1 MKVID
6 DNIVHNHATIV
17 NNIQTVRYDKKK
29 NMFSIYNWRAF
40 IQVHCYY
47 VSVDRQSLPYIS
59 WMFHHWEIY
68 KEENKNDYVCRST
81 N

>member
-29 NMFSIYNWRAF
+29 KICSTFIIDECLFKFIVITCLWIDKFS
-40 IQVHCYY
+40 H
-47 VSVDRQSLPYIS
+47 
-59 WMFHHWEIY
+59 
-68 KEENKNDYVCRST
+68 T
-81 N
+81 